1 MSGPAPFST
10 RDWTKVCEEDDA
22 AEEEEAA
29 FLATL
34 GASLDRIVEI
44 KKELAGLVT
53 DKRGYPIYPT
63 SEKALLDEWEALA
76 SDALDALE
84 PRLCDSKFEQ
94 SVAQFCEL
102 RASCRVRLGRADK
115 KWGLMRARGLPPGT
129 VDQAPALALLA
140 DVEADLD
147 RADGIACTNQ
157 DRSLLVRILR
167 TRKQVYEV
175 LQWDHAQSKDRLV
188 TTMMRLAEASREAD
202 GGAVDAK
209 YEDVVAFMVQLERRV
224 VLDARPIRD
233 WCSNDWLARHFRPRA
248 SQTQWYAA
256 YWKHYRWLRQYKHL
270 SREDWSRGRGMVA
283 SFGKAEKDDG
293 DDDPMGEYFPDRRPM
308 MLACCALGLANHGDT
323 TWARE
328 GEASEIYAEAA
339 ALLAVVN
346 EAPYGN
352 CGALA
357 GLAADAA
364 LAAPAGHE
372 AGGWQRLLWLRA
384 RLLEVKAAVEGLK
397 AHKHADAKA
406 LDDDWVAKINVAA
419 HRLEARSKIARV
431 TPRVVPPPRAD
442 GAADAP
448 FRRGFLA
455 NAKTRPRRA
464 PHDPTAARP
473 KPARVAKKPAPVPK
487 PRATKAEDPT
497 LGWGNVEELPVED
510 PYAAPPPKPR
520 DTGSG
525 GLFGARKGFLEPKSY
540 EARVRSLSPCYEV
553 CEICTWTEGG
563 IVSRS
568 QGNVVAALGGPSG
581 HALPADVRKAARRE
595 LRPEETLAIGYADQR
610 PRDTQLLGK
619 CQTVP
624 VVNPD
629 ERAAKCPWIGT
640 DYVWESC
647 LVLDV
652 GPAWKVGGG
661 SPDLNVPKHGGWIQL
676 LAVPPDYANLPPPPG
691 AVFQMEW
698 KGTQIF
704 ATEQGEMIKRRVDD
718 GVEFE
723 RKRLSAPPPPELY
736 NMRPPPPGRV

>member
-129 VDQAPALALLA
+129 VDQAPALSLLA

-256 YWKHYRWLRQYKHL
+256 YWKHYRWLRQYKKL

-328 GEASEIYAEAA
+328 GEAQGSKRERNSQ
-339 ALLAVVN
+339 L
-346 EAPYGN
+346 
-352 CGALA
+352 
-357 GLAADAA
+357 
-364 LAAPAGHE
+364 
-372 AGGWQRLLWLRA
+372 QRLISR
-384 RLLEVKAAVEGLK
+384 
-397 AHKHADAKA
+397 
-406 LDDDWVAKINVAA
+406 
-419 HRLEARSKIARV
+419 
-431 TPRVVPPPRAD
+431 
-442 GAADAP
+442 P
-448 FRRGFLA
+448 FS
-455 NAKTRPRRA
+455 TR
-464 PHDPTAARP
+464 
-473 KPARVAKKPAPVPK
+473 
-487 PRATKAEDPT
+487 
-497 LGWGNVEELPVED
+497 
-510 PYAAPPPKPR
+510 
-520 DTGSG
+520 
-525 GLFGARKGFLEPKSY
+525 FG
-540 EARVRSLSPCYEV
+540 
-553 CEICTWTEGG
+553 
-563 IVSRS
+563 
-568 QGNVVAALGGPSG
+568 
-581 HALPADVRKAARRE
+581 
-595 LRPEETLAIGYADQR
+595 
-610 PRDTQLLGK
+610 
-619 CQTVP
+619 
-624 VVNPD
+624 
-629 ERAAKCPWIGT
+629 
-640 DYVWESC
+640 
-647 LVLDV
+647 
-652 GPAWKVGGG
+652 
-661 SPDLNVPKHGGWIQL
+661 
-676 LAVPPDYANLPPPPG
+676 
-691 AVFQMEW
+691 
-698 KGTQIF
+698 
-704 ATEQGEMIKRRVDD
+704 
-718 GVEFE
+718 
-723 RKRLSAPPPPELY
+723 
-736 NMRPPPPGRV
+736 

>member
-1 MSGPAPFST
+1 MIST
-10 RDWTKVCEEDDA
+10 QADA
-22 AEEEEAA
+22 RGRVWSFGHGAHGRLGLGGSWLSACTPRPVELPSRVRVAQVAA
-29 FLATL
+29 AHRH
-34 GASLDRIVEI
+34 SV
-44 KKELAGLVT
+44 
-53 DKRGYPIYPT
+53 
-63 SEKALLDEWEALA
+63 
-76 SDALDALE
+76 ALD
-84 PRLCDSKFEQ
+84 
-94 SVAQFCEL
+94 V
-102 RASCRVRLGRADK
+102 LGRAYT
-115 KWGLMRARGLPPGT
+115 WGSDEVGQLGHGGAPRERAGPRARTAEPRT
-129 VDQAPALALLA
+129 AAP
-140 DVEADLD
+140 
-147 RADGIACTNQ
+147 
-157 DRSLLVRILR
+157 
-167 TRKQVYEV
+167 
-175 LQWDHAQSKDRLV
+175 RLV
-188 TTMMRLAEASREAD
+188 D
-202 GGAVDAK
+202 
-209 YEDVVAFMVQLERRV
+209 
-224 VLDARPIRD
+224 
-233 WCSNDWLARHFRPRA
+233 H
-248 SQTQWYAA
+248 AA

-364 LAAPAGHE
+364 LVAPAGHE

-431 TPRVVPPPRAD
+431 TPRVVAPPRAD
-442 GAADAP
+442 GAAEAP

-473 KPARVAKKPAPVPK
+473 KPARVAKPAPVPK

-497 LGWGNVEELPVED
+497 LGWGSVEELPVED

-525 GLFGARKGFLEPKSY
+525 GLFGARKGFLEPRSY
-540 EARVRSLSPCYEV
+540 EARVRRAPAAPSPREAAAPPPPKPRPRAPPPPIPRPGRELKVRSLSPCYEV

>member
-419 HRLEARSKIARV
+419 HRLEARSKIAR
-431 TPRVVPPPRAD
+431 
-442 GAADAP
+442 
-448 FRRGFLA
+448 
-455 NAKTRPRRA
+455 
-464 PHDPTAARP
+464 
-473 KPARVAKKPAPVPK
+473 
-487 PRATKAEDPT
+487 AEDPT
-497 LGWGNVEELPVED
+497 LGWGSVEELPVED

-540 EARVRSLSPCYEV
+540 EARVRRAPAAPSPREAAAPPPPKPRPRAPPPPIPRPGRELKVRSLSPCREV

-568 QGNVVAALGGPSG
+568 QGNAAAALGGPSG

-629 ERAAKCPWIGT
+629 ERAATCPWIGT

-723 RKRLSAPPPPELY
+723 RKRLSAPPPPDLY
-736 NMRPPPPGRV
+736 NMRPPRGV